1 MITLSASS
9 TDHLAGRAS
18 PVTSPVYEIQISYAA
33 EVEVGE
39 AIGNIIGSI
48 IFFLAANRAL
58 H

>member
-1 MITLSASS
+1 MLPLSASF
-9 TDHLAGRAS
+9 TDHLSGQAS

-33 EVEVGE
+33 EVEVGK

>member
-1 MITLSASS
+1 MGQFANKL
-9 TDHLAGRAS
+9 LAGRAS